1 MEEEASTVRLVRCPK
16 CENLLPELPEY
27 SVYQCGGCGAV
38 LREIKLE
45 HILRP
50 LEKPD
55 NDIGTRVSEK
65 IEKVSLESGSP
76 IEKEGD
82 EFEVGRRH
90 GRTIHK
96 RVSSLS
102 VGSSSRKEKRES
114 FMDSDQSRRRRLDFD
129 QTKVKVFDNW
139 DTNQEIRH
147 PFGPIRSRPM
157 GIHRNSSTVEKGR
170 FGNLPYANEG
180 PSSSHLGTFNSFGE
194 HVRNHG
200 GLNEFS
206 RVQDLENDRVELL
219 KKLDELRTQ
228 LSRSCTVAEK
238 PNGRLNGSSYLDS
251 NSFNHPS
258 WPQPPPP
265 PPLPPHQP
273 PHHQYLPPYHDP
285 FLGYN
290 QEPVLFH
297 RPSCSCSQCYNM
309 NWQPIPTKTRPFP
322 SFNGREAGYPGSSQL
337 PRHHLGSL
345 RSAGDLDS
353 GNGSFG
359 RRYPRRRVILSHGG
373 ERVSRPISGGAPFIS
388 CCNCF
393 ELLKI
398 PRKLTIMEKNNHG
411 MMKCPVCSA
420 LISLKLEDNKLVAS
434 VSSPILQQKA
444 NEKRS
449 NGSPHSSCDYDN
461 CGYTFQLTD
470 TEPQSSSGGAE
481 KSDEKSPDSV
491 IDKPSSPVPFL
502 ESQND
507 DNLSKSQRTDQ
518 ENPSVNNKKSLKDA
532 LVATEI
538 DVSLTEY
545 LNIDVVSREDDQ
557 LRNKKG
563 GNESFFGG
571 LIKKRLKDFS
581 RLSSGAEKARSDVFV
596 NGKLLTDRV
605 VKKAE
610 KLAGPIHPGDYW
622 YDSLAGFWGV
632 MNQPCFGIIPPFIEE
647 FDYPMPKNCAAGNT
661 AVFVN
666 GRELND
672 KDLDLLAGR
681 GLPTTKDRSY
691 IIDISGKV
699 VDEDTGEELDGLG
712 KLAPTVERVKHGF
725 GMKLPKAVAK

>member
-1 MEEEASTVRLVRCPK
+1 MEDEASTVRLVRCPK
-16 CENLLPELPEY
+16 CKNLLPELPEY

-38 LREIKLE
+38 LRGTNSTPASDK
-45 HILRP
+45 RP

-55 NDIGTRVSEK
+55 NDSGTRVSEK
-65 IEKVSLESGSP
+65 IEKVGLDSGSQ
-76 IEKEGD
+76 IEKESD
-82 EFEVGRRH
+82 EFEVGRRRH
-90 GRTIHK
+90 TIHK

-114 FMDSDQSRRRRLDFD
+114 FTDSDQSRRRRLDFD

-139 DTNQEIRH
+139 DMNQETRH
-147 PFGPIRSRPM
+147 PFGLIRSRPM
-157 GIHRNSSTVEKGR
+157 GIHRNSSTVEKRR
-170 FGNLPYANEG
+170 FGNLPYSNEG

-194 HVRNHG
+194 HITNHG
-200 GLNEFS
+200 GLHEFS
-206 RVQDLENDRVELL
+206 RVQDLENDRVEHL

-238 PNGRLNGSSYLDS
+238 PNGRLNGSYLDP
-251 NSFNHPS
+251 NSFNHPT
-258 WPQPPPP
+258 WPPP
-265 PPLPPHQP
+265 PPLPPH
-273 PHHQYLPPYHDP
+273 HQYLPPTYHDP

-290 QEPVLFH
+290 QEPSLFH
-297 RPSCSCSQCYNM
+297 RSSCSCSQCYNT
-309 NWQPIPTKTRPFP
+309 NWHPIPPKIRPFP
-322 SFNGREAGYPGSSQL
+322 SFNGRETGYPGPPQL
-337 PRHHLGSL
+337 PRQHLRSL

-359 RRYPRRRVILSHGG
+359 RRYPRRRVILSHRG

-398 PRKLTIMEKNNHG
+398 PRKLTFVELNNHG
-411 MMKCPVCSA
+411 TMKCPVCSA

-434 VSSPILQQKA
+434 VSSPISQQKA
-444 NEKRS
+444 NGKRS
-449 NGSPHSSCDYDN
+449 NRSSCDYDN
-461 CGYTFQLTD
+461 CGYNFQLTD
-470 TEPQSSSGGAE
+470 TEPQSSNGGAE
-481 KSDEKSPDSV
+481 KSDEKSPDSI
-491 IDKPSSPVPFL
+491 IDKPSSPVPYI
-502 ESQND
+502 ESQN

-518 ENPSVNNKKSLKDA
+518 ENEPVNTKESLKDA

-545 LNIDVVSREDDQ
+545 LNCDDVSREDDQ

-563 GNESFFGG
+563 GNDSFFAG

-581 RLSSGAEKARSDVFV
+581 RLNSGAEKGRSDVFV

-610 KLAGPIHPGDYW
+610 KLSGPIHPGEYW

-632 MNQPCFGIIPPFIEE
+632 MNQPCLGIIPPFIEE
-647 FDYPMPKNCAAGNT
+647 FEHPMPKNCAAGNT

-666 GRELND
+666 GRELNQ

-699 VDEDTGEELDGLG
+699 VDEDTGEELVGLG
-712 KLAPTVERVKHGF
+712 KLAPTVERVKRGF
-725 GMKLPKAVAK
+725 GMKVPKAVSK

>member
-1 MEEEASTVRLVRCPK
+1 MEEEASTVKLVRCPK

-38 LREIKLE
+38 LRGTHATPAGDK
-45 HILRP
+45 RP
-50 LEKPD
+50 LEKSD
-55 NDIGTRVSEK
+55 NDSGTRVSEK
-65 IEKVSLESGSP
+65 LEKASLESSSP
-76 IEKEGD
+76 IEKESD
-82 EFEVGRRH
+82 EFEVARRH

-102 VGSSSRKEKRES
+102 VGSSSRKDKREKS
-114 FMDSDQSRRRRLDFD
+114 FTDSDQTRRRRLDFD
-129 QTKVKVFDNW
+129 QTEVKVFDNW

-157 GIHRNSSTVEKGR
+157 GFHRNSSTVEKGR
-170 FGNLPYANEG
+170 FGNLPYSNEG
-180 PSSSHLGTFNSFGE
+180 PSSSHLGTFNNFGD
-194 HVRNHG
+194 HIRNHG

-206 RVQDLENDRVELL
+206 RVQDLENDRIELL

-228 LSRSCTVAEK
+228 LSRSCNMTEN
-238 PNGRLNGSSYLDS
+238 PNGRLN
-251 NSFNHPS
+251 SFNHPA
-258 WPQPPPP
+258 WPQPPLPPPP
-265 PPLPPHQP
+265 PPPPP
-273 PHHQYLPPYHDP
+273 PHHQYLPPTYHDH

-297 RPSCSCSQCYNM
+297 RPSCSCSQCYNT
-309 NWQPIPTKTRPFP
+309 NWQPIPSKIRPFP
-322 SFNGREAGYPGSSQL
+322 SFNGRETGYPPPSQL
-337 PRHHLGSL
+337 PLHHLGSL
-345 RSAGDLDS
+345 RNARDLDS

-359 RRYPRRRVILSHGG
+359 RRYPRRTVILSHGS
-373 ERVSRPISGGAPFIS
+373 ERVSRPVSGGAPFIS

-398 PRKLTIMEKNNHG
+398 PRKLTFVEKNNHKT
-411 MMKCPVCSA
+411 MKCPVCSA
-420 LISLKLEDNKLVAS
+420 LILLKLEDNKLVAS

-449 NGSPHSSCDYDN
+449 NRSPHSSCDYDN
-461 CGYTFQLTD
+461 CGYNFQLPD
-470 TEPQSSSGGAE
+470 SEPQSSTGGAE
-481 KSDEKSPDSV
+481 KSEEKSPDSL
-491 IDKPSSPVPFL
+491 IDKPSSPVRHL
-502 ESQND
+502 ESQN

-518 ENPSVNNKKSLKDA
+518 ENHKKSLKDA

-545 LNIDVVSREDDQ
+545 LDCDVGSKEDDQ
-557 LRNKKG
+557 LKNKKG
-563 GNESFFGG
+563 GNESFFAG

-581 RLSSGAEKARSDVFV
+581 RLSSGAEKGRSDVFV
-596 NGKLLTDRV
+596 NGQLLTDRV

-610 KLAGPIHPGDYW
+610 KLAGPIHPGEYW

-632 MNQPCFGIIPPFIEE
+632 MNQPCLGIIPPFIEE
-647 FDYPMPKNCAAGNT
+647 FDHPMPKNCAAGNT
-661 AVFVN
+661 GVFVN
-666 GRELND
+666 GRELNQ

-699 VDEDTGEELDGLG
+699 VDEDTGEELDSLG

-725 GMKLPKAVAK
+725 GMKIPKDVAK

>member
-38 LREIKLE
+38 LRGTHLTPASEK
-45 HILRP
+45 RP

-55 NDIGTRVSEK
+55 NDNGATVSEK
-65 IEKVSLESGSP
+65 IEKVGLDSSSQ
-76 IEKEGD
+76 IEKDSD

-114 FMDSDQSRRRRLDFD
+114 FTDSDQNRRRRLDFD
-129 QTKVKVFDNW
+129 QTKKVFDDW
-139 DTNQEIRH
+139 DTNQETQH

-170 FGNLPYANEG
+170 FGNLPYSNEG

-194 HVRNHG
+194 HITNRG
-200 GLNEFS
+200 GLHEFS

-228 LSRSCTVAEK
+228 LSRSCNVGEK
-238 PNGRLNGSSYLDS
+238 PNGRLNGSYLGP
-251 NSFNHPS
+251 NSFNHHT
-258 WPQPPPP
+258 WPPPP
-265 PPLPPHQP
+265 P
-273 PHHQYLPPYHDP
+273 PHHQYLPPTYHDP

-290 QEPVLFH
+290 QEPSLFH
-297 RPSCSCSQCYNM
+297 RSSCSCSQCYNV
-309 NWQPIPTKTRPFP
+309 NWHPIPPKIRPFP
-322 SFNGREAGYPGSSQL
+322 SFNGRETIYPGPSQL
-337 PRHHLGSL
+337 PHYHLGSL

-373 ERVSRPISGGAPFIS
+373 ERVSRPVSGGAPFIS

-398 PRKLTIMEKNNHG
+398 PRKLTFVEKNNHRV
-411 MMKCPVCSA
+411 MKCPVCSA
-420 LISLKLEDNKLVAS
+420 SISLKLEDNKLVAS
-434 VSSPILQQKA
+434 VSSPISQRKTT
-444 NEKRS
+444 EKRS
-449 NGSPHSSCDYDN
+449 NRSPHSSYDYDN
-461 CGYTFQLTD
+461 CGYNFQLTD
-470 TEPQSSSGGAE
+470 TEPQSSTGGAE

-491 IDKPSSPVPFL
+491 TDKPSSPVPYL
-502 ESQND
+502 ESQN

-545 LNIDVVSREDDQ
+545 LNCDVVSREDDQ

-563 GNESFFGG
+563 GNESFFAG

-581 RLSSGAEKARSDVFV
+581 RLSSSAEKGRSDVFV
-596 NGKLLTDRV
+596 NGKLLTDRA

-610 KLAGPIHPGDYW
+610 NLAGPIHPGEYW

-632 MNQPCFGIIPPFIEE
+632 MNQPCLGIIPPFIEE
-647 FDYPMPKNCAAGNT
+647 FDHPMPKNCAAGNT

-666 GRELND
+666 GRELNQ

-699 VDEDTGEELDGLG
+699 MDEDTGEELDGLG

-725 GMKLPKAVAK
+725 GMKMPKVVPK